1 MEGRKVMTYLLAFGV
16 FVLFALLM
24 TLGVMAKRKPIQ
36 GSCGGLANMG
46 VDKVCNCETT
56 CNTHQHKLYQISEP
70 EGKNN

>member
-1 MEGRKVMTYLLAFGV
+1 MTYLLAFGV

-36 GSCGGLANMG
+36 GSCVG

-56 CNTHQHKLYQISEP
+56 CDTHQHKLYQISEP
-70 EGKNN
+70 EDKNN